1 VHLDCRVAHFRAGVA
16 REMLHRDTYISDEQR
31 DVEEMLHRGMQNAIY
46 LFIHIIDPRH
56 REVSY
61 TEGH

>member
-1 VHLDCRVAHFRAGVA
+1 
-16 REMLHRDTYISDEQR
+16 MLHRDTYISDEQR